1 MKKKIEIEEEL
12 NVKKGKIGDLERLI
26 SDLKKQ
32 LEEEMRKQKL
42 SAEALLEELVPLP
55 LPRKGKPIGKYANSR
70 RRRRGRRSGRKRR
83 RGCARV

>member
-55 LPRKGKPIGKYANSR
+55 PPRKGKPTAKYANWR
-70 RRRRGRRSGRKRR
+70 KRLHGRRSGRRQRKD
-83 RGCARV
+83 